1 MHRQFKKILISFIYS
16 CLLAKSVYGEVSCQ
30 KGYSYYHKCDP
41 YYNINLTEAKI
52 SPSKHNNNK
61 KSINIVNSVVSI
73 NNKKLIKTHKKN
85 INQKDL
91 TYLNSPRQKYTEQL
105 NSEMGLQA
113 LIDRSNYSVFKKSDI
128 KNREQKKV
136 KREYE
141 NNISKDLKK
150 EIKKRVKT
158 VKKKNIKTASKKSK
172 LVDYNTVKSTDN
184 LTKISKKSDI
194 KKELTFKGNRVTKI
208 TTNATIEI
216 DQELNLSIDEK
227 VTKITEISKT
237 LDKNKNS
244 PKEQSIDTNI
254 YVVKKGDSLLAISK
268 KFNISINRLKKYNN
282 INKNNK
288 IIVGQ
293 KLLIKDKR
301 ASLNS
306 KSYDIENTK
315 IKKALSL
322 KYKRKIQV
330 TATAYTS
337 HIDQTDETPFL
348 AAWNNRIKPGMKIIA
363 VSPDLI
369 KKYGLT
375 NGAKVKILGLPGHY
389 IVRDKMNKRLKNHID
404 IYMGINKKKALNW
417 GRKRIVLYW

>member
-1 MHRQFKKILISFIYS
+1 MHRQLKKILISFIYS
-16 CLLAKSVYGEVSCQ
+16 CLLAKSIYGEVSCQ

-61 KSINIVNSVVSI
+61 KSINIAVPI
-73 NNKKLIKTHKKN
+73 ENKKPIKTHKKN

-105 NSEMGLQA
+105 NSEVGLQA
-113 LIDRSNYSVFKKSDI
+113 LIDRSNDSVFKKSDI
-128 KNREQKKV
+128 KSRKEKKL

-150 EIKKRVKT
+150 EIKKRAKT
-158 VKKKNIKTASKKSK
+158 VKKKNIKTAFKKSK

-184 LTKISKKSDI
+184 LTKITKKPDN
-194 KKELTFKGNRVTKI
+194 KKELTFKENRVTKI
-208 TTNATIEI
+208 TTNTTIEI

-227 VTKITEISKT
+227 VTKITKISKK

-244 PKEQSIDTNI
+244 PKKQSKDTDI
-254 YVVKKGDSLLAISK
+254 YIVKKGDSLLAISK

-282 INKNNK
+282 INNNK

-293 KLLIKDKR
+293 KLLLKDRR

-306 KSYDIENTK
+306 KSYDVANIK

-375 NGAKVKILGLPGHY
+375 NGAKVKILGLSGHY

-404 IYMGINKKKALNW
+404 IYMGINKKKALSW
-417 GRKRIVLYW
+417 GRKRIILYW